1 MVVMSEVIWYQW
13 LKQKTKNKQTKKN
26 PLANAGDVRDVGSI
40 PGSGSSLE
48 VGMENFTDK
57 RVGYGPQGHKEL
69 DMTEAT
75 LHIINLQSDS

>member
-1 MVVMSEVIWYQW
+1 MVIMSEVIWYQW
-13 LKQKTKNKQTKKN
+13 IKKKNKTNKQTKN
-26 PLANAGDVRDVGSI
+26 PLANAGDVREVGSI